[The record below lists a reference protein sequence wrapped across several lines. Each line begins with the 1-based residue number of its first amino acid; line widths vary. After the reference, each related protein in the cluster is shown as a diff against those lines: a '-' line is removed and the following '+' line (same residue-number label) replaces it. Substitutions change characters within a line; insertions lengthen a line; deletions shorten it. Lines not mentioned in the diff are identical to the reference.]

1 MNRQA
6 NFLREQLNGFRAKRT
21 NIMDNREL
29 SLIGKDNAL
38 AQWKKTTAGQYQNFY
53 TLLQS
58 DVQALR
64 ERYSRNEKRRAEMEA
79 KAADGWDYNR
89 LAYHTSM
96 IQAKHRATRS
106 AAELEAEY
114 QKALASGDRHLI
126 RAYSELLP
134 SLLPQSAH
142 DDNDTMRRAGL
153 LSAAKNELA
162 RVMAIP
168 GMDKQEQDERE
179 LLQDARELVEAVN
192 DACQF
197 FEHDDAVT
205 RGFLVSTGPLAQLLN
220 GVDLNESFSP
230 ESGGFVTTLMI
241 TEPTEG
247 NPNVVMR
254 VKDGANTAG

>member
-1 MNRQA
+1 MNRHTQ
-6 NFLREQLNGFRAKRT
+6 FLREQLATYRT
-21 NIMDNREL
+21 TRERIKTNQDL
-29 SLIGKDNAL
+29 TITGRDNAL
-38 AQWKKTTAGQYQNFY
+38 AQWKKNTATNYQNFY
-53 TLLQS
+53 SLLQA
-58 DVQALR
+58 DVQGLR
-64 ERYSRNEKRRAEMEA
+64 DRYNRYEKRRADLEA
-79 KAADGWDYNR
+79 KAAESWDYNR

-96 IQAKHRATRS
+96 IQAKQRATRS

-168 GMDKQEQDERE
+168 GMDKLEQEERE
-179 LLQDARELVEAVN
+179 LLQDARELVDAVN

-230 ESGGFVTTLMI
+230 ESGGFVTTLTI
-241 TEPTEG
+241 TEPTD

-254 VKDGANTAG
+254 VKDNATQAG